1 MHRKFTLDDEFNT
14 FITNHVENLNGV
26 LEHIKD
32 SEEDIRIRFTW
43 KDHIRSF
50 WDHIKEYANFC
61 FPDNLTEL
69 FLEMIQKISRMN
81 VGELRLDGESK
92 SIHILIDS
100 KNDIY
105 ICNNTAFLSF
115 ALEKHEDEGS
125 VGAIELP
132 FKVWIQTKPNA
143 ISTKTANTWKI
154 IEDWKGKIVS
164 SVVVGSDEYTV
175 YETETGREKHVSYKI
190 ISRNGLE
197 DFGLDDE
204 TLLSVTKLDG
214 LNLSEV
220 YDDLCRKN
228 DISENKEWWSSR
240 MADDLISILTDESRD
255 ENFGYIELA
264 ESFEPRDVPKIDV
277 MISKKISILP
287 VPPPEVFKLWPDIA
301 YHFFEILR
309 SNKRLKQHQE
319 ISGMPITI
327 MNDLKQIL
335 RTKVSNYLDNESN
348 PNKPSRFTGKP
359 GKETPEKG
367 AGRRINGVVQILLGW
382 KEIPVHDKHPNYHEY
397 RKRMD

>member
-26 LEHIKD
+26 LEYIKD
-32 SEEDIRIRFTW
+32 SEEEIRIRFSW

-132 FKVWIQTKPNA
+132 FKVWIQTKPNT

-190 ISRNGLE
+190 INRNGLE

-240 MADDLISILTDESRD
+240 MTDDLISILTDESRD

-301 YHFFEILR
+301 HHFFEILR
-309 SNKRLKQHQE
+309 INRRLRE
-319 ISGMPITI
+319 NRDAGAPIVI
-327 MNDLKQIL
+327 INDLKEIL

-348 PNKPSRFTGKP
+348 PNNASRFLGKP

>member
-26 LEHIKD
+26 LEYIKD
-32 SEEDIRIRFTW
+32 SEEEIRIRFTW

-50 WDHIKEYANFC
+50 WDHIKEYTNFC

-190 ISRNGLE
+190 INRNGLE

-220 YDDLCRKN
+220 YDDLWRKN
-228 DISENKEWWSSR
+228 DVSENKEWWSSR
-240 MADDLISILTDESRD
+240 MTDDLISILTDESRD

-309 SNKRLKQHQE
+309 INKRLKQHQE

-348 PNKPSRFTGKP
+348 PDKPSRFTGKP

>member
-26 LEHIKD
+26 LEYIED
-32 SEEDIRIRFTW
+32 SEEEIRIRFTW

-175 YETETGREKHVSYKI
+175 YEAETGREKHVSYKI
-190 ISRNGLE
+190 INRNGLE

-228 DISENKEWWSSR
+228 DISENREWWRSR
-240 MADDLISILTDESRD
+240 MTDDLISILTDESRD
-255 ENFGYIELA
+255 ENFGYIELV
-264 ESFEPRDVPKIDV
+264 ESFEPRDVPKIDI

-301 YHFFEILR
+301 HHFFEILNINR
-309 SNKRLKQHQE
+309 RLRQNRDA
-319 ISGMPITI
+319 GAPIVI
-327 MNDLKQIL
+327 INDLKEIL
-335 RTKVSNYLDNESN
+335 MTKVSNYLDNESN
-348 PNKPSRFTGKP
+348 PNKASRFLGKP

-382 KEIPVHDKHPNYHEY
+382 KEIPVHEKHPNYHEY

>member
-32 SEEDIRIRFTW
+32 SEEEIRIRFTW

-132 FKVWIQTKPNA
+132 FKVWIQTKPNT

-175 YETETGREKHVSYKI
+175 YETETGSEKHVSYKI
-190 ISRNGLE
+190 INRNGLE
-197 DFGLDDE
+197 DFGLDNE

-228 DISENKEWWSSR
+228 DISENKEWWRSR
-240 MADDLISILTDESRD
+240 MTDDLISILTDESRD

-301 YHFFEILR
+301 HHFFEILR
-309 SNKRLKQHQE
+309 INRRLKE
-319 ISGMPITI
+319 NRDAGAPIVI
-327 MNDLKQIL
+327 INDLKEIL

-348 PNKPSRFTGKP
+348 PNKSSRFLGKP